1 MHCFFGVFFV
11 FWERVKKGTHCF
23 FIVELQEDGGPKS
36 RVLPEE
42 QQKNMIML
50 LGRKEMEKGTF
61 VA

>member
-1 MHCFFGVFFV
+1 MHS
-11 FWERVKKGTHCF
+11 F

-36 RVLPEE
+36 GVPLEKIKKRMTEE
-42 QQKNMIML
+42 QQKNIIML

>member
-1 MHCFFGVFFV
+1 MRFKRGIHS
-11 FWERVKKGTHCF
+11 F
-23 FIVELQEDGGPKS
+23 FIVELQEDGGQKS